1 MHTRLFLALLSLL
14 LFACN
19 KSGGPIIIKDDTAI
33 KDVYG
38 SWRLVSR
45 ENYTT
50 GEVFYKDAQ
59 VQRYCRTTNQ
69 CDVIINLSKGNPT
82 DIITGHTI
90 TNVISGSFRFDAVS
104 RTFTTLE
111 FGGTKVGEPSWGDNL
126 WNNMHSIRKYSVNPR
141 YLRLFFND
149 DKQSLTFA
157 RE

>member
-1 MHTRLFLALLSLL
+1 MHTRLALSFLSLL
-14 LFACN
+14 MFACS
-19 KSGGPIIIKDDTAI
+19 KSGGPLVVTDDIGIT
-33 KDVYG
+33 DVYG

-59 VQRYCRTTNQ
+59 AQSYCGTTNH
-69 CDVIINLSKGNPT
+69 CEVVINLAMGNPT

-90 TNVISGSFRFDAVS
+90 TNIIYGSFRFDAVS